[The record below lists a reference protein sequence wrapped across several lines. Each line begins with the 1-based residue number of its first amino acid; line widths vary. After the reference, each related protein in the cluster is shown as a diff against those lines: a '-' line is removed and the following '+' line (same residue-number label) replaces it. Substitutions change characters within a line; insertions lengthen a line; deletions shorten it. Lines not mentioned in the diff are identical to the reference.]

1 MLAIQVKETGGPEV
15 LEAATVADPAPSS
28 GRVVVEVEA
37 AGVNFIDTYHRT
49 GLYPME
55 MPFIPG
61 MEGAGRVIDV
71 GEGVEEVAPGDL
83 VAWADVLGSY
93 AELQS
98 LPAERVVPVPDG
110 VDARLAAAAML
121 QGITAHYL
129 AHSTFPLR
137 PGHRCLVHAGAGGV
151 GNLLIQIAKRAGAV
165 VFTTVGSPDKVAVAE
180 AAGADHV
187 INYREVPFEDAITA
201 IAGPRPLDVVYDGVG
216 ATTFDA
222 GLRLLKPRG
231 MMVTYGNASGA
242 VPPVSP
248 LTLTQ
253 NGSLFLTRPTLGD
266 YIRERVE
273 LLERSR
279 EVFDLIAEGDLEVLV
294 GATYDLTDATDAH
307 RALEGRATTGKV
319 LLIP

>member
-15 LEAATVADPAPSS
+15 LEVATVADPAPSS

-37 AGVNFIDTYHRT
+37 AGLNFIDTYHRT

-71 GEGVEEVAPGDL
+71 GEGVEEVGPGDL
-83 VAWADVLGSY
+83 VAWTDVLGSY
-93 AELQS
+93 AEQQS

-110 VDARLAAAAML
+110 VEARLAAAAML

-129 AHSTFPLR
+129 ANSTFPLR
-137 PGHRCLVHAGAGGV
+137 PGHRCLIHAGAGGV

-165 VFTTVGSPDKVAVAE
+165 VFTTVGSPDKVGVAE

-187 INYREVPFEDAITA
+187 INYREIPFDDAITA
-201 IAGPRPLDVVYDGVG
+201 IAGPRPLDVVFDGVG
-216 ATTFDA
+216 ASTFDA

-279 EVFDLIAEGDLEVLV
+279 EVFDLIADGDLDVLI
-294 GATYDLTDATDAH
+294 GATYDLTDAADAH